1 MTQTLAAGRHTLL
14 LSLAAGA
21 SFERLKLERKK
32 TSAADYNA
40 TLRRLGF
47 DPGPEG
53 AITRARALDAMRF
66 VRDQRRA
73 LLASLCGDRVQVDDS
88 LAGQTTVAGS
98 GTPEGPGPDL
108 PPGGPSGPV
117 GPVGPVG
124 PIVPGGPGQPPVQPP
139 LIPPQPPSSPTT
151 PSSPQPPS
159 GN

>member
-1 MTQTLAAGRHTLL
+1 MTQTLAAGRHTLV
-14 LSLAAGA
+14 LSLAPGA

-32 TSAADYNA
+32 SSAADYTA

-47 DPGPEG
+47 DAGPEG

-73 LLASLCGDRVQVDDS
+73 LLASLCGDHVQVDDA
-88 LAGQTTVAGS
+88 LVGQTTVAS
-98 GTPEGPGPDL
+98 TGTPEGPDV
-108 PPGGPSGPV
+108 PGGPV
-117 GPVGPVG
+117 GPG
-124 PIVPGGPGQPPVQPP
+124 PGGPGLPGGPGGPGGEPPLVPP

-151 PSSPQPPS
+151 PS